1 MEEINKKLLIVIQ
14 GPTASGKTG
23 LSVELAKHLNTD
35 VISADSR
42 QFYKEMS
49 IGTAKPSADEMRGV
63 PHHFIDFTS
72 LKNPINVSQY
82 AEMCSHQI
90 QAVFGT
96 KNYLVMSG
104 GSGQFIDAVI
114 NGLDE
119 IPVYPSIQNQL
130 QSFLTLNGFEALRE
144 DFSRLDPMGFERT
157 DNRNPRRVLRAM
169 EVFMGSGKSI
179 VEFQKSPRTNHRF
192 TAVRFSIE
200 WERED
205 LYNRI
210 NQRVDEM
217 ISMGLEQEVF
227 SLLSQ
232 KDSAVFN
239 TVGYKEWI
247 PYFEGVA
254 NKEEVISRIKQYTR
268 NYAKRQTTWLNKYP
282 DLQPLNP
289 YASKSL
295 CEQLLKYIGLDNVWR
310 V

>member
-1 MEEINKKLLIVIQ
+1 LEGINKKLLIVIQ

-49 IGTAKPSADEMRGV
+49 IGTAKPSEDEMNGV
-63 PHHFIDFTS
+63 AHHFIDFTS
-72 LKNPINVSQY
+72 LENPINVSQY
-82 AEMCSHQI
+82 AEMCSHRI
-90 QAVFGT
+90 QAIFET
-96 KNYLVMSG
+96 KNYLVMTG

-114 NGLDE
+114 NGLDD

-130 QSFLTLNGFEALRE
+130 QSFLTSNGFEALRA

-157 DNRNPRRVLRAM
+157 DNLNPRRVLRAM
-169 EVFMGSGKSI
+169 EVFMGSSKSI
-179 VEFQKSPRTNHRF
+179 VEFQKSPRTNDRF

-200 WERED
+200 WKRED

-210 NQRVDEM
+210 NQRVDDM

-227 SLLSQ
+227 SLLPQ

-254 NKEEVISRIKQYTR
+254 TKEEVISRIKQYTR

-282 DLQPLNP
+282 DLQLLNP
-289 YASKSL
+289 YASESL
-295 CEQLLKYIGLDNVWR
+295 CEQLLKYTGSDNI
-310 V
+310 